1 MQHIKHTKQTPMS
14 HESRIAIKA
23 AAIITAIIILTLF
36 GCTTSKTVTET
47 LVTHDTLTV
56 HHTDTLHITH
66 KVATHDTLRL
76 QEFHTY
82 TLNNVGD
89 TIKEVHNHYEMTK
102 VIIVDSTHRY
112 QAKVDSLTKALNKE
126 REKNKVKKK
135 RYVFSW
141 IDYGVIA
148 LMLIGAAVF
157 WLYPRI
163 RKKSS

>member
-1 MQHIKHTKQTPMS
+1 MLQPIKHPKPTPMS

-36 GCTTSKTVTET
+36 GCTTSKPVTEP
-47 LVTHDTLTV
+47 L
-56 HHTDTLHITH
+56 I
-66 KVATHDTLRL
+66 THDTLRL